1 MARNTRRR
9 PRKWVNKADK
19 TNINPKNGSKKS
31 TPSRHLG
38 SLGGSVLR
46 KRQEGKEFQ
55 VKIND
60 FGTTFGADFL
70 LALLVFFGRHFFWM
84 A

>member
-1 MARNTRRR
+1 MARNTKRK
-9 PRKWVNKADK
+9 PRKWVNKTDK
-19 TNINPKNGSKKS
+19 ANINLKNGSNKS
-31 TPSRHLG
+31 TPSWHLG

-46 KRQEGKEFQ
+46 KTREGKEFQ

-60 FGTTFGADFL
+60 FGTTLGTDFL
-70 LALLVFFGRHFFWM
+70 LPLLVFFGRHFFWW